1 MNSAPSNQAP
11 ARRGPRG
18 RGQARRTSHIRS
30 RHRHV
35 WRAADLARANRIRMA
50 IRSNTEDELS
60 WAPYGRREADPVQR
74 AKRRVAD
81 VFARGESRAEWSAA
95 VRSAGEKSV
104 LGARTPRGTS
114 PLTTPGG
121 GGEGWVY
128 RSVDQS
134 SAGPPVPM
142 RAICQPRTPALAT
155 LRPVRFLPTAN
166 LLIAHTGNHVI
177 ERVDWQLATTP
188 HVAGDRAPA
197 NAASG
202 DCGWPS
208 LHLRP
213 LTESVGAVCSESN
226 SPPGRPAPNGDP
238 RRPRPALSDLRA
250 ASWGSQRRG

>member
-1 MNSAPSNQAP
+1 MNSGALMPGL
-11 ARRGPRG
+11 ARRRS
-18 RGQARRTSHIRS
+18 RSHGQARRTNHIRS
-30 RHRHV
+30 SHRHV
-35 WRAADLARANRIRMA
+35 WRVADLARANRIRMA

-60 WAPYGRREADPVQR
+60 WAPYGRSEADPVQR
-74 AKRRVAD
+74 GQRGLAD
-81 VFARGESRAEWSAA
+81 VFARGESRTEWSVA
-95 VRSAGEKSV
+95 VRSAGQKSV
-104 LGARTPRGTS
+104 LSARTPRGTS
-114 PLTTPGG
+114 PLTIRGG
-121 GGEGWVY
+121 SGEGWVY

-134 SAGPPVPM
+134 SAGPLVPM

-155 LRPVRFLPTAN
+155 LKTGAVPSDGQPVDRPYE
-166 LLIAHTGNHVI
+166 NHVI

-202 DCGWPS
+202 DCGSPP

-226 SPPGRPAPNGDP
+226 SPPGRPAPNGDR
-238 RRPRPALSDLRA
+238 RRPRPALSYLRA